1 MKSNLLKLIRPH
13 QWLKNVFVMIPMFF
27 GGSLLDPS
35 DIRASVVTFFAFS
48 FIASSVYCF
57 NDIIDVEA
65 DRRHPVKCKRPI
77 ASGAISVRSAWAL
90 MALMF
95 LLSVGTVC
103 LLDTYTHVINVGLVI
118 LIYYI
123 LNILY
128 CSKLKQYAIVDV
140 CIIAFGFVL
149 RVLAG
154 GFATDIVL
162 SNWLVLM
169 TFLLTL
175 FLSFAKRRDDV
186 LRMNET
192 GEPPRKNTIRYNLTF
207 INQAITITASVTL
220 VCYIM
225 YTVSPE
231 VVNRFHSDLLYLTSV
246 FVLLGLLRYIQITV
260 VDKKSGDP
268 TKMMLRDRFTQCV
281 VLVWALTFLVLI
293 YVIK

>member
-1 MKSNLLKLIRPH
+1 MKSNLFKLIRPH

-35 DIRASVVTFFAFS
+35 DIRASVITFFAFS

-57 NDIIDVEA
+57 NDIIDVDA

-77 ASGAISVRSAWAL
+77 ASGAISVKSAWAL

-95 LLSVGTVC
+95 LLSAGMVC
-103 LLDTYTHVINVGLVI
+103 LLDTYTHIIQVGLVI
-118 LIYYI
+118 LVYYI

>member
-103 LLDTYTHVINVGLVI
+103 LLDTYSHVINVGLVI

-154 GFATDIVL
+154 GFATDIAL
-162 SNWLVLM
+162 SKWLVLM

-207 INQAITITASVTL
+207 INQAITITSSVTL

-260 VDKKSGDP
+260 VDKRSGDP

-281 VLVWALTFLVLI
+281 VLLWALTFLVLI

>member
-103 LLDTYTHVINVGLVI
+103 LLDTYSHVINVGLVI
-118 LIYYI
+118 LVYYI

-154 GFATDIVL
+154 GFATDISL
-162 SNWLVLM
+162 SKWLVLM

-260 VDKKSGDP
+260 VDKRSGDP

-281 VLVWALTFLVLI
+281 VLLWALTFLVLI

>member
-162 SNWLVLM
+162 SKWLVLM

-260 VDKKSGDP
+260 VDKRSGDP

-281 VLVWALTFLVLI
+281 VLLWALTFLVLI

>member
-1 MKSNLLKLIRPH
+1 MNNILKLIRPH
-13 QWLKNVFVMIPMFF
+13 QWLKNVFVLIPMFF
-27 GGSLLDPS
+27 GGSLLDPE
-35 DIRASVVTFFAFS
+35 DIRASVLTFLAYS
-48 FIASSVYCF
+48 FVASSVYCF
-57 NDIIDVEA
+57 NDINDIEA
-65 DRRHPVKCKRPI
+65 DRRHPVKCKRPL
-77 ASGAISVRSAWAL
+77 ASGAVSMGTAWML

-95 LLSVGTVC
+95 VLAALMTALLGDRGHILKVGGV
-103 LLDTYTHVINVGLVI
+103 LLF
-118 LIYYI
+118 YYI
-123 LNILY
+123 LNICY
-128 CSKLKQYAIVDV
+128 CAKLKQYAIVDV
-140 CIIAFGFVL
+140 CIVAFGFVL

-154 GFATDIVL
+154 GFATDITL
-162 SNWLVLM
+162 SKWLVLM

-231 VVNRFHSDLLYLTSV
+231 VVARLGSDLLYLTSV
-246 FVLLGLLRYIQITV
+246 FVLLGLLRYMQITV

-268 TKMMLRDRFTQCV
+268 TKIMLRDRFTQLVV
-281 VLVWALTFLVLI
+281 VLWALTFLILI
-293 YVIK
+293 YIK

>member
-154 GFATDIVL
+154 GFVTDIAL
-162 SNWLVLM
+162 SKWLVLM

-260 VDKKSGDP
+260 VDKRSGDP

-281 VLVWALTFLVLI
+281 VLLWALTFLVLI